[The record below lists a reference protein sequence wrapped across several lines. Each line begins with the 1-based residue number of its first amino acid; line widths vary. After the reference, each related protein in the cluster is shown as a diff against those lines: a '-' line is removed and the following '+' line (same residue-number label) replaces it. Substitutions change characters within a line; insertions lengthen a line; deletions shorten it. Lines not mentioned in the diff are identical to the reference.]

1 MRQYNYLI
9 YALVCVLIWSFIPI
23 VSRFGQDGL
32 DSFQFLFWSNLIS
45 AIAVIF
51 VALLAGYKPTKLFI
65 LPADILI
72 KVFVLG
78 VLDCLFYLLLY
89 YGYSIENGIA
99 VLVIQY
105 SWPLVIILLSV
116 FLLKDKLAKRQIIGV
131 VIGFIA
137 VIITFTKGQITQLQV
152 ENPTALLLVF
162 SGACCFALMSVFSR
176 QYSIDPYI
184 STVWLFIFSTLASLV
199 LLFSFSELQLPSEAS
214 FWPTI
219 VNGVLINGVS
229 YILWFKAMNT
239 GHSAKIASIVFLSP
253 VLSVIWLVL
262 ILNDPFEV
270 AYIIGIVLVIT
281 SGILCV
287 GFGKNVEKVV
297 SKDR

>member
-9 YALVCVLIWSFIPI
+9 YALMCVLIWSFIPI
-23 VSRFGQDGL
+23 VSRFGQEGL

-45 AIAVIF
+45 AIAVIL
-51 VALLAGYKPTKLFI
+51 VAMSAGYKPAKLFI
-65 LPADILI
+65 LPSNTLI
-72 KVFVLG
+72 KVCILG

-105 SWPLVIILLSV
+105 SWPLIIILLSV
-116 FLLKDKLAKRQIIGV
+116 FLLKDKLATRQIAGV
-131 VIGFIA
+131 IIGFIA
-137 VIITFTKGQITQLQV
+137 VIITFTKGHITQLQV
-152 ENPTALLLVF
+152 EHPLALLLVF
-162 SGACCFALMSVFSR
+162 SGAFCFALMSVFSR

-184 STVWLFIFSTLASLV
+184 STVWLFIFSTLTSLV
-199 LLFSFSELQLPSEAS
+199 LLLSFSAFQLPTETSL
-214 FWPTI
+214 WPTI

-253 VLSVIWLVL
+253 VLSVLWLVV
-262 ILNDPFEV
+262 ILSDPFEI
-270 AYIIGIVLVIT
+270 AYIIGVLLVII

-287 GFGKNVEKVV
+287 GQAKKH
-297 SKDR
+297 